1 MKKTTQMNE
10 VLKYMKSHK
19 RGITS
24 MIAFER
30 FGITRLADIIYK
42 LRKLG
47 WSIVSEQITTKNRY
61 GHVCNYSRYYLA

>member
-1 MKKTTQMNE
+1 MKNTTQLNE

-24 MIAFER
+24 WVAFER

-42 LRKLG
+42 LKKLDYE
-47 WSIVSEQITTKNRY
+47 IASEQITKKNRY
-61 GHVCNYSRYYLA
+61 GHVCNFSRYYLV

>member
-1 MKKTTQMNE
+1 MKNTTQMKE

-24 MIAFER
+24 WVAFER

-42 LRKLG
+42 LKKLG
-47 WSIVSEQITTKNRY
+47 WEIASEQITKKNRY
-61 GHVCNYSRYYLA
+61 GHVCNFSRYYLV